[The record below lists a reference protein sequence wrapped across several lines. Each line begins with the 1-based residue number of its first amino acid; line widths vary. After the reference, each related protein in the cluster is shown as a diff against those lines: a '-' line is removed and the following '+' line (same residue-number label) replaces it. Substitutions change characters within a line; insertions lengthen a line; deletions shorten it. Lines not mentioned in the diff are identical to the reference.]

1 MKKNYG
7 NVLWGI
13 LLIFI
18 GLGLAGRYLLD
29 WNFTLFF
36 DGWWTLFII
45 IPCIISMIDTGVH
58 TSNVTVLIVGVLLF
72 LSCQDVFRYYLS
84 WRLIIPLLIIFAGVY
99 IIVNTF
105 ADNKRKNFF
114 SDNNNPGNG
123 YFNNTFDNGPV
134 NGPAGGSANGSTDN
148 YANGPAGDSANAS
161 TDNYANGPAGD
172 SANASGN
179 NGFYNGNPNFTT
191 GYNGPYD
198 KPFYASFSERTYR
211 LNGRFEGCDA
221 ACSFGSLTIDL
232 RNTILTDNCT
242 IRCSCSFGKLRIF
255 IPLNTSAS
263 VAFAP
268 TLGNVIN
275 RTVSNHNV
283 TPCPTITIQGSCS
296 FGEIEVL

>member
-72 LSCQDVFRYYLS
+72 LSCQDFFRYYLS
-84 WRLIIPLLIIFAGVY
+84 WRLIVPLLIIFAGVY

-105 ADNKRKNFF
+105 TDNKRKNFF

-123 YFNNTFDNGPV
+123 YFNNTFDDGPV
-134 NGPAGGSANGSTDN
+134 NGPSGG
-148 YANGPAGDSANAS
+148 
-161 TDNYANGPAGD
+161 

-179 NGFYNGNPNFTT
+179 NGSYNGNPNFTT

-198 KPFYASFSERTYR
+198 KPFYARFSKRTYR

-275 RTVSNHNV
+275 RTVSSHNV

>member
-1 MKKNYG
+1 
-7 NVLWGI
+7 
-13 LLIFI
+13 
-18 GLGLAGRYLLD
+18 
-29 WNFTLFF
+29 
-36 DGWWTLFII
+36 
-45 IPCIISMIDTGVH
+45 MIDTGVH

-72 LSCQDVFRYYLS
+72 LSCQDFFRYYLS
-84 WRLIIPLLIIFAGVY
+84 WRLIVPLLIIFAGVY

-105 ADNKRKNFF
+105 TDNKRKNFF

-134 NGPAGGSANGSTDN
+134 NGPAGSSANASTDD
-148 YANGPAGDSANAS
+148 YANGPAGGSANAS
-161 TDNYANGPAGD
+161 TDNYANGPAGG

>member
-72 LSCQDVFRYYLS
+72 LSCQDFFRYYLS
-84 WRLIIPLLIIFAGVY
+84 WRLIVPLLIIFAGVY

-114 SDNNNPGNG
+114 SDNDNPGNG

-134 NGPAGGSANGSTDN
+134 TGPAGGSANGPVGSS
-148 YANGPAGDSANAS
+148 ANGPAG
-161 TDNYANGPAGD
+161 G

-211 LNGRFEGCDA
+211 LNGKFEGCDA